1 MKGVLRSNFEQ
12 KSSKREECVCVFI
25 EKVDACKMLLSNQ
38 LLQNN
43 GLPSINKFQWAG
55 FQYSKD
61 FLLFAIVSIFLRT
74 EGWKIVDI

>member
-25 EKVDACKMLLSNQ
+25 EKVAACKMLLSNQ

-43 GLPSINKFQWAG
+43 GLLSINKFQWAG